1 MVNPSIASSGKD
13 AEADLAY
20 RALYDAHYRD
30 VLAYCRRRAS
40 AADAQ
45 DAAAEVFTIAWRRRN
60 EMPGGTQ
67 NRPWLFGVAYRVLS
81 HQWRGSQ
88 RRARLARRLSS
99 RRSPD
104 PDSPESQVVQRR
116 DYELVRSAAA
126 RLSPLDQEV
135 LRLVM
140 WEELSHEDVAAMI
153 GSTVPAAKQRFH
165 RAKGRLAREFKKLGG
180 TVNPIAQEEG
190 GS

>member
-1 MVNPSIASSGKD
+1 MTASGGIGKLQTD
-13 AEADLAY
+13 AGY

-30 VLAYCRRRAS
+30 VLAYCRRRTN

-60 EMPGGTQ
+60 EMPGGEEA
-67 NRPWLFGVAYRVLS
+67 RPWLFGVAYRVLS
-81 HQWRGSQ
+81 HSHRST
-88 RRARLARRLSS
+88 RRRTNLAARLTGLRP
-99 RRSPD
+99 SPQD
-104 PDSPESQVVQRR
+104 GVDSQVVQRR
-116 DYELVRSAAA
+116 DYELVRAAAA
-126 RLSPLDQEV
+126 RLAPLDQEV

-140 WEELSHEDVAAMI
+140 WEELSHEQVAAMI

-165 RAKGRLAREFKKLGG
+165 RAKRRLAREFKKLGG
-180 TVNPIAQEEG
+180 TVNPIAREEG